1 MKITNKNLLK
11 LLEKEKD
18 FCDAK
23 MLADIF
29 GVSTKTISNYV
40 KRINDYKKDLIFSSN
55 KGYMLNTEIDIENEK
70 HSLFFNDDAK
80 SRINY
85 IIKNLLVESGS
96 ITTYYLADSMYISDS
111 HLETLLK
118 QVKRTISKY
127 DLSLARKRNILFL
140 EGSET
145 NKRRLLSS
153 LLQKENDNFFETS
166 NDFYFSNVPNLK
178 SFVEQLSST
187 LKKHDAYIND
197 YNFHTLIIYF
207 CILAERVRA
216 NNTLEED
223 IASSYSIFSDNELFI
238 DIKKIT
244 ENFFNIHINEYEM
257 HYLTLII
264 RNTCTMINNE
274 NITFENISKF
284 VPQDIINN
292 TLDALD
298 KLEKYYHIPKFS
310 KDFKV
315 KILLHAM
322 LMIDRI
328 KSSNVQ
334 RNLML
339 NTIKVRYPFI
349 YEISVHFV
357 KELFKEDYIKVPD
370 SEISFLA
377 IHIGSHIDDEFS
389 INDKLN
395 CVFIHMN
402 YYDYYTKQ
410 MNEIARK
417 FDDSIQI
424 VASFNAKF
432 IDKLPKNVDFV
443 ITNYPFLKIKDLPV
457 VYVGEILSKTSF
469 VEIQCLIDDLLNKKN
484 KETFKN
490 SLKCFLNEKLFYHN
504 IKVEGYE
511 NIINMMI
518 SDIEKLNLCNPE
530 FRQEVLDREH
540 LSSTAF
546 DSSIAIPHSLYS
558 NCNQSFIAIAINDEQ
573 VYWNEQKV
581 NIVMLIGVKAGDE
594 NFYKIIIDNII
605 PFFYEYSNILKFLS
619 VNNYDTFVDK
629 LSSEL
634 FDKNII

>member
-1 MKITNKNLLK
+1 
-11 LLEKEKD
+11 
-18 FCDAK
+18 
-23 MLADIF
+23 
-29 GVSTKTISNYV
+29 
-40 KRINDYKKDLIFSSN
+40 
-55 KGYMLNTEIDIENEK
+55 
-70 HSLFFNDDAK
+70 
-80 SRINY
+80 
-85 IIKNLLVESGS
+85 
-96 ITTYYLADSMYISDS
+96 
-111 HLETLLK
+111 
-118 QVKRTISKY
+118 
-127 DLSLARKRNILFL
+127 
-140 EGSET
+140 
-145 NKRRLLSS
+145 
-153 LLQKENDNFFETS
+153 
-166 NDFYFSNVPNLK
+166 
-178 SFVEQLSST
+178 
-187 LKKHDAYIND
+187 
-197 YNFHTLIIYF
+197 
-207 CILAERVRA
+207 
-216 NNTLEED
+216 
-223 IASSYSIFSDNELFI
+223 
-238 DIKKIT
+238 
-244 ENFFNIHINEYEM
+244 
-257 HYLTLII
+257 
-264 RNTCTMINNE
+264 
-274 NITFENISKF
+274 
-284 VPQDIINN
+284 
-292 TLDALD
+292 
-298 KLEKYYHIPKFS
+298 
-310 KDFKV
+310 
-315 KILLHAM
+315 
-322 LMIDRI
+322 
-328 KSSNVQ
+328 
-334 RNLML
+334 
-339 NTIKVRYPFI
+339 
-349 YEISVHFV
+349 
-357 KELFKEDYIKVPD
+357 
-370 SEISFLA
+370 
-377 IHIGSHIDDEFS
+377 
-389 INDKLN
+389 
-395 CVFIHMN
+395 
-402 YYDYYTKQ
+402 